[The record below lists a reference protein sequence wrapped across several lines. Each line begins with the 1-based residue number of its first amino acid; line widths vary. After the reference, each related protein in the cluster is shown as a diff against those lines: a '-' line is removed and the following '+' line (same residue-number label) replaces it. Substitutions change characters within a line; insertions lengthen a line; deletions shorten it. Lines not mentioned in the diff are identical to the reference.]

1 MRNYQIFQLKDTI
14 DNKDV
19 LFCSLD
25 EMNRQKG
32 HVDIDRYDAVYA
44 GDMPPG
50 MDLESIYLRFNV
62 NRPEDFHG
70 HSLSISDVIVV
81 TSDSY
86 RRAYYVDVFG
96 FSELPGFFDSQHH
109 EQENT
114 LPNRDM
120 SQDKKT
126 DYLPVYRHTARYART
141 EGEIKTYLESRHEN
155 IACCQAIEETIRREF
170 DGMRLGD
177 RAVPLVLEQFGPE
190 RLSWVL
196 ANTVMM
202 KEYDGRFSPS
212 NRQWANSIGVVMDR
226 GSSGNVYND
235 DYVVGSHPAVLN
247 GYISL
252 ARKAMQ
258 HSTEREKA
266 SVKSPHDSKAQ
277 PADRNDK
284 PRRSHEPSL

>member
-1 MRNYQIFQLKDTI
+1 M
-14 DNKDV
+14 
-19 LFCSLD
+19 
-25 EMNRQKG
+25 
-32 HVDIDRYDAVYA
+32 
-44 GDMPPG
+44 
-50 MDLESIYLRFNV
+50 
-62 NRPEDFHG
+62 
-70 HSLSISDVIVV
+70 
-81 TSDSY
+81 
-86 RRAYYVDVFG
+86 DVFG
-96 FSELPGFFDSQHH
+96 FSELPGFFDSQQR
-109 EQENT
+109 EQGNK
-114 LPNRDM
+114 LPNQDM
-120 SQDKKT
+120 AQNEKT
-126 DYLPVYRHTARYART
+126 DYLPVYRHTALYART

-202 KEYDGRFSPS
+202 KEYDGRFSLS

-235 DYVVGSHPAVLN
+235 DYVVGSHPAVLD

-252 ARKAMQ
+252 ARKAIQ
-258 HSTEREKA
+258 RSAEREKV
-266 SVKSPHDSKAQ
+266 SEKSPHDRKAQ
-277 PADRNDK
+277 PADRNDR

>member
-1 MRNYQIFQLKDTI
+1 MRNYQIYQLKDTI

-19 LFCSLD
+19 LFCGLD

-32 HVDIDRYDAVYA
+32 HVDIERYDAVYA

-70 HSLSISDVIVV
+70 HSLSVSDVIVV
-81 TSDSY
+81 SSDSY

-96 FSELPGFFDSQHH
+96 FSELPDFFVSQER
-109 EQENT
+109 EQNT
-114 LPNRDM
+114 M
-120 SQDKKT
+120 AASQDT
-126 DYLPVYRHTARYART
+126 PSSRPREYLPVYRHSARYART

-155 IACCQAIEETIRREF
+155 IACCQAIEETLRREF
-170 DGMRLGD
+170 DGMHIGD
-177 RAVPLVLEQFGPE
+177 KAVPLVLEHFGPE
-190 RLSWVL
+190 RMTWVL

-202 KEYDGRFSPS
+202 KEYDGRFSRS
-212 NRQWANSIGVVMDR
+212 NREWAESIGVIMDR
-226 GSSGNVYND
+226 GSSGTIYND
-235 DYVVGSHPAVLN
+235 DYVVGSHPAVLD

-258 HSTEREKA
+258 QSTEREK
-266 SVKSPHDSKAQ
+266 VVERPQHDRETQ
-277 PADRNDK
+277 PSNQNNRL
-284 PRRSHEPSL
+284 RRSHEPSL